1 MTERE
6 LMPCPFCGNQPY
18 IAEEMDPEDWWYVAC
33 QTPGCI
39 LPIAAGYTSIESA
52 IAKWNRRTTPDREAI
67 IEECAKVCEELS
79 AGFSEPGKHRTRM
92 VAAAMQGALT
102 CAYAIR
108 QTKTVPNGEKG

>member
-39 LPIAAGYTSIESA
+39 LPIAAGYASIESA
-52 IAKWNRRTTPDREAI
+52 IAKWNRRTTPDREAVI
-67 IEECAKVCEELS
+67 DSILAKLDPRIRIGVLDEPYH
-79 AGFSEPGKHRTRM
+79 SERNGLIM
-92 VAAAMQGALT
+92 AWNVVASF
-102 CAYAIR
+102 
-108 QTKTVPNGEKG
+108 KTAPNGEKGDS